1 MGFFSKK
8 KIEKIKQE
16 ERIRQAEE
24 ELKVRQNLIIKIQ
37 RNAMMSR
44 FINDFISVAVM
55 NKDNPSVKMV
65 EDIED
70 INEEILTL
78 LGKMFIDK
86 VIVEPRLVPE
96 ENRVYYAFKI
106 EKDDDLLYEYGIE
119 GNTNA
124 RQK

>member
-24 ELKVRQNLIIKIQ
+24 ELKVKQNLIIKIQ
-37 RNAMMSR
+37 RNAMMSK
-44 FINDFISVAVM
+44 FINDFIAVAVM
-55 NKDNPSVKMV
+55 NKDNPSVKRV
-65 EDIED
+65 ED

-86 VIVEPRLVPE
+86 VIVEPRLASE
-96 ENRVYYAFKI
+96 ENRLYYTFKI
-106 EKDDDLLYEYGIE
+106 EKDDHVLEE
-119 GNTNA
+119 
-124 RQK
+124 

>member
-44 FINDFISVAVM
+44 FINDFIAVAVM

-65 EDIED
+65 EDI
-70 INEEILTL
+70 NEEILTL
-78 LGKMFIDK
+78 MGKMFIDK